1 MFRLL
6 TGLSISL
13 FVTASLT
20 AQAPPTQLYVFDI
33 QVADTSVTL
42 SDPRYLTAFNARG
55 YNNHPNWVDANRLF
69 ASVKTPDMAEPDVYL
84 FDLADQSRTR
94 LTQTASGEYSPKKR
108 FQEGRFSAVRQ
119 EMSGRDTVLRLWDFP
134 VDRSDNGA
142 PVISNLA
149 GVGYYEW
156 LNNTQLV
163 LFLVENPN
171 RLVMTSS
178 NGDTPRTLATNTG
191 RTFTRLTNG
200 NLVYVDKS
208 ATPWRLMEKNLYQ
221 LGEPATVV
229 AEMPDGVEDFVVLTD
244 GSYLA
249 GSGSKLYRFKPAT
262 PGNWRQVVDLTYY
275 GLGDITRLAL
285 NGRGQLALV
294 AEP

>member
-1 MFRLL
+1 MHRLL
-6 TGLSISL
+6 TGLIL
-13 FVTASLT
+13 FWVASLG

-33 QVADTSVTL
+33 QVRDTSVTL
-42 SDPRYLTAFNARG
+42 TNPRYLTAFNANG
-55 YNNHPNWVDANRLF
+55 YNNHPNWADENRLF
-69 ASVKTPDMAEPDVYL
+69 ASVMTPDMAQPDVYL

-108 FQEGRFSAVRQ
+108 FTAGRFSAVRQ
-119 EMSGRDTVLRLWDFP
+119 EMAGRDTVLRLWDFP
-134 VDRSDNGA
+134 IDRSDNGQ
-142 PVISNLA
+142 PVLSTMA
-149 GVGYYEW
+149 GIGYYEW

-163 LFLVENPN
+163 LFMVENPN

-208 ATPWRLMEKNLYQ
+208 TTPWRLMERNLYQ
-221 LGEPATVV
+221 LDQEATVV
-229 AEMPDGVEDFVVLTD
+229 AEMPEATEDFVVLND

-249 GSGSKLYRFKPAT
+249 GSGSKLYRLKPAAS
-262 PGNWRQVVDLTYY
+262 GNWRQVVDLTYY
-275 GLGDITRLAL
+275 GFDEITRLAL

-294 AEP
+294 ARP